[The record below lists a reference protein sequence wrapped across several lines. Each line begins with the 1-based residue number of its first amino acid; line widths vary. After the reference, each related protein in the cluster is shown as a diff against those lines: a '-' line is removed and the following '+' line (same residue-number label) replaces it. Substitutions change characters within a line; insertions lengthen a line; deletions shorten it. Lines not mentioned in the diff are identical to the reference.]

1 MAAHKTSLENER
13 DTLLAH
19 FRRESGHLVY
29 SKAPGGEGR
38 LVSEDEAVH
47 FVTEFMLLADR
58 HARRFGWSVWA
69 SVLLLVVFFSI
80 GAMSGIRLF
89 TGLALLSIFGWWFTA
104 IAQRIVRARFKH
116 RVWDALEPR
125 APVRALTRHEKIA
138 RGYALSVRQ
147 WLGIGVALAFSV
159 ALGAPPRALP
169 PFWRDLQMVG
179 IGVLIYGSIL
189 ALLVYGAFRLVR
201 RLRRRG

>member
-1 MAAHKTSLENER
+1 MAAHQTSSENER
-13 DTLLAH
+13 DALLAH
-19 FRRESGHLVY
+19 FRRESGHLIY

-38 LVSEDEAVH
+38 MVSEDEAVH
-47 FVTEFMLLADR
+47 FVAEFMLLAER
-58 HARRFGWSVWA
+58 HARRFGRSVWA
-69 SVLLLVVFFSI
+69 SVLLLVVFFII

-104 IAQRIVRARFKH
+104 IAQRIVRARFKY
-116 RVWDALEPR
+116 RVWDALEQR

-138 RGYALSVRQ
+138 RGYALSVWQ
-147 WLGIGVALAFSV
+147 WLGIGVALAVSV

-169 PFWRDLQMVG
+169 PEWRDLQMLAIAAVMFATF
-179 IGVLIYGSIL
+179 L

-201 RLRRRG
+201 RLRGRG